1 MKKTTSEIGKPSEI
15 DYDEEL
21 RNVALELGEICNII
35 LMHRWNNCKPSLE
48 RHSLLNEQQE
58 SVIRHYRDILCER
71 INEISYLI
79 TINKKESEPM
89 ACGTKVKGGKKKP
102 TKKK

>member
-1 MKKTTSEIGKPSEI
+1 MKITDYETKPSEI

-21 RNVALELGEICNII
+21 RSVAVELGEICDII
-35 LMHRWNNCKPSLE
+35 LRHRWNLLE
-48 RHSLLNEQQE
+48 GRHSLLKEQQE
-58 SVIRHYRDILCER
+58 AVIRNYRDILCER
-71 INEISYLI
+71 INEISYSI

-89 ACGTKVKGGKKKP
+89 PCGTKVKGGKKKP

>member
-1 MKKTTSEIGKPSEI
+1 MKKTKS
-15 DYDEEL
+15 
-21 RNVALELGEICNII
+21 
-35 LMHRWNNCKPSLE
+35 
-48 RHSLLNEQQE
+48 
-58 SVIRHYRDILCER
+58 
-71 INEISYLI
+71 I